1 MNYFRAVLYLF
12 VAAALAGGLWL
23 ATVPAA
29 RARTLTPAEMIQEN
43 LPPGKTMK
51 AATKPEFLSAVCEAV
66 RRHRDAAGAI
76 TKVAVKAHHEYAGDI
91 VATVLRCSPN
101 VDCDFVGR
109 VVREAVLAYPAAAS
123 EIDDAAVAIAPDC
136 AGAIE
141 NASIHYDKD
150 IPAEGPGTFGVG
162 APSNQ
167 LPPPGS
173 AEGGNGGGGYDP
185 TQHRIL
191 VCDNGTQRQV
201 NENNLAAF
209 LRAHPGSFI
218 GTCQPTPTTNR

>member
-1 MNYFRAVLYLF
+1 MNYLRAVLYLF
-12 VAAALAGGLWL
+12 VTAALAGGLWL

-43 LPPGKTMK
+43 LPKGKTMQT
-51 AATKPEFLSAVCEAV
+51 ATKPEFLSAVCEAV

-76 TKVAVKAHHEYAGDI
+76 TKVAVKVHHEYAGDI

-101 VDCDFVGR
+101 VDCNFVGR
-109 VVREAVLAYPAAAS
+109 VVAIAVIAYPAAAS
-123 EIDDAAVAIAPDC
+123 EIDDAAIAIAPDC

-141 NASIHYDKD
+141 NATILEGKD
-150 IPAEGPGTFGVG
+150 VPGEFGAG
-162 APSNQ
+162 PSNQ

-173 AEGGNGGGGYDP
+173 AEGGNGGGGYNP
-185 TQHRIL
+185 TQRRIL

-201 NENNLAAF
+201 NEGNLVQF
-209 LRAHPGSFI
+209 LRSHPGSFI

>member
-1 MNYFRAVLYLF
+1 MNYLRAVLYLF
-12 VAAALAGGLWL
+12 VTAALAGGLWL

-29 RARTLTPAEMIQEN
+29 RARTLTPTEMIQEN

-51 AATKPEFLSAVCEAV
+51 TATKPEFLSAVCEAV

-76 TKVAVKAHHEYAGDI
+76 TKVAVKAHHEYAADI

-101 VDCDFVGR
+101 VDCAFVGR
-109 VVREAVLAYPAAAS
+109 IVGEAVGEYPAAAS
-123 EIDDAAVAIAPDC
+123 EIDDAAIAIAPDC

-141 NASIHYDKD
+141 NATILDDKN
-150 IPAEGPGTFGVG
+150 IPAEGPGSFGSG
-162 APSNQ
+162 PSNQ

-173 AEGGNGGGGYDP
+173 VEGGNGGGGFNP
-185 TQHRIL
+185 TQRRIL
-191 VCDNGTQRQV
+191 VCDNGTQRRV